1 MERKGQLFLFPG
13 WLGLGIF
20 IYALAYSLYMSFFR
34 YKLGFGEPV
43 YVGLGNFVYLFN
55 DPVFKVAIVNTLL
68 FVVAATTIEMAYGI
82 ALALFIYWSKY
93 RPVFLPLLLIPT
105 LLPAVN
111 LVVLW
116 RFLLHP
122 ELGLVNQALR
132 QLGLPPINP
141 LNDPTWA
148 LPTIVLMDVWQ
159 MSPFVMALVF
169 AGLAMVPRE
178 VVIAARIDGAGRLA
192 TATKILLPLVKNVIL
207 AVALLRLIDA
217 FRIFAKVYLLTK
229 GGPGVATETLELQ
242 IYERGLKG
250 LEMGLGSAMST
261 VLTSLAMV
269 VIIPYLWFVLRQWR
283 R

>member
-1 MERKGQLFLFPG
+1 MERRGLFLLFPG
-13 WLGLGIF
+13 WFGLGIF
-20 IYALAYSLYMSFFR
+20 VYALAYSLYMSFFR

-43 YVGLGNFVYLFN
+43 YVGLKNFVDLFN
-55 DPVFKVAIVNTLL
+55 DPVFNAAVVNTLL
-68 FVVAATTIEMAYGI
+68 FVVAATAIEMAYGI
-82 ALALFIYWSKY
+82 ALALLLYWSRY
-93 RPVFLPLLLIPT
+93 RPVFLPLLLIPA

-122 ELGLVNQALR
+122 DYGLVNQVLR

-148 LPTIVLMDVWQ
+148 LPTIVLMDIWQ

-169 AGLAMVPRE
+169 AGLTMVPRE
-178 VVIAARIDGAGRLA
+178 VITAARIDGAGRLA
-192 TATKILLPLVKNVIL
+192 TATKILLPLAKNVIL

-250 LEMGLGSAMST
+250 LEIGLGSAMST
-261 VLTSLAMV
+261 VLTSLAV
-269 VIIPYLWFVLRQWR
+269 AVIIPYLWLVVRQWR

>member
-1 MERKGQLFLFPG
+1 MEGKGQLFLFPG
-13 WLGLGIF
+13 WFGLGIF
-20 IYALAYSLYMSFFR
+20 VYALAYSLYMSFFR

-43 YVGLGNFVYLFN
+43 YVGLGNFVVLFN
-55 DPVFKVAIVNTLL
+55 DPVFKVAVVNTLL
-68 FVVAATTIEMAYGI
+68 FVVAATAIEMAYGI
-82 ALALFIYWSKY
+82 ALALLLYWSRY

-105 LLPAVN
+105 LLPSVN

-122 ELGLVNQALR
+122 DYGIVNLALR
-132 QLGLPPINP
+132 QLGLPPIDP
-141 LNDPTWA
+141 LNDPAWA

-169 AGLAMVPRE
+169 AGLAVVPRE
-178 VVIAARIDGAGRLA
+178 VVTAARIDGAGKLA
-192 TATKILLPLVKNVIL
+192 TATKILLPLAKNVIL

-217 FRIFAKVYLLTK
+217 FRIFAKVYLLTR

-250 LEMGLGSAMST
+250 LEIGLGSAMST
-261 VLTSLAMV
+261 VLTLLAMV